1 MDHGALLGRGGAVK
15 ILPKIIGR
23 VVFVAFLVG
32 AGGVMAEQGEQ
43 REDSDIDGIG
53 ELEQEATLSGP
64 DQAAWAQGEL
74 ERMRGIATRIQ
85 GLLAQARRERD
96 LIKITCLNDK
106 LTQINVS
113 IRSFEDRLAQHEE
126 AVRSNTGDRRDH
138 HYRIMVILAQRAR
151 ALRSEAE
158 ACVGE
163 SDVVFGETE
172 VETEIDPSITDDDT
186 TEWPVAEVD
195 LLRPPSAS
203 GYY

>member
-1 MDHGALLGRGGAVK
+1 MKV
-15 ILPKIIGR
+15 LPRIIGR
-23 VVFVAFLVG
+23 VTFVASLVI
-32 AGGVMAEQGEQ
+32 AGGVMAEQGEEQ
-43 REDSDIDGIG
+43 DDGIDDIG
-53 ELEQEATLSGP
+53 EMEQEATLSGP
-64 DQAAWAQGEL
+64 EQAAWAQAEL
-74 ERMRGIATRIQ
+74 ERMQGIARRIQ
-85 GLLAQARRERD
+85 NLLSQARRERD

-113 IRSFEDRLAQHEE
+113 IRSFEERLGQHEE
-126 AVRSNTGDRRDH
+126 AVRSSTGDRRDH

-172 VETEIDPSITDDDT
+172 VTTEIDPSITTDDP
-186 TEWPVAEVD
+186 TEWPLGEVD